1 MERRFAL
8 KWMVWLG
15 SMGALM
21 NAERLV
27 FFMAGDSKDEVF
39 MSLEDDEPVSNA
51 VIPSKKEGA
60 KPVKVEQDEPFLMA
74 EIVDSTIVES
84 LSGSF
89 SVGWPLLGMD
99 CPDCASKAMG
109 ALSHMKQVSSP
120 HVSATSGEVRF
131 DVQLEHGPL
140 ADVSSVLRSLGH
152 APDVE
157 HHELVGVRGK
167 SVAHRNAVPVQK
179 LVRLFRQQPGVLD
192 VEVSDDDRILIQLV
206 ANASKEL
213 VEARDRA
220 LNHVTG
226 IEPRFAA
233 ARSNRLR
240 PDQWR
245 LIGGGIALPVL
256 FLVILAEFMGLNH
269 FIVGAIALP
278 GVFVGGLQMF
288 KEALASLKN
297 RQMGFQVLTSLAV
310 IGAGILGMWEEALIV
325 AILVAFTA
333 HLEGDALLKAR
344 EAMQGGLDRLPRTAR
359 KLTSD
364 KVCIDPAAITPS
376 TAFSLPMANQGLS
389 LAMAAP
395 SNQVG
400 QDTEVVPIDLVH
412 PGDRIEIRSG
422 ELIPADG
429 RIIEGKGALDKAPL
443 TGESVPVDVTVGDEI
458 EAGLVLARGPVVC
471 EVIAVGTETRL
482 SGLIDAVHSFREAP
496 PRLQSGIEKFTA
508 IWVPFVLFGAFAVWY
523 FIYPD
528 DWKIILLLWVVSCPC
543 ALLLATPVPHAAA
556 LSSAAH
562 KGVIVRGGDALER
575 MARVNS
581 VLLDK
586 TGTLTSGRPT
596 IGSIVMGK
604 NRRKNSA
611 LQLMMGLE
619 ARSSHPYALA
629 IVAHCEAEGAK
640 AASLSQLNDIDA
652 GVEGV
657 HNGAKVAFIRPDKA
671 KNMGIEVEASLAAAF
686 KAAQSEGHG
695 ASLLAKDGVAIALA
709 TFVHD
714 DTRHGSD
721 RLIASLNSRNIRV
734 EILSGDHQ
742 EAVSQFAR
750 SVGLPESAAH
760 GGLSPEEKVK
770 WVRNRSKSN
779 VTMMVGDGFNDAAAL
794 AVADVG
800 VAVGTGESV
809 NLEAA
814 DILIP
819 GDDPSMLTEMI
830 DLARKAQRTL
840 MQNLFFSVAITLTLV
855 FAVVQQWYD
864 QLWVGVLIHE
874 ASVILVI
881 LNGARLAQNGEALV
895 LLKETLRTMIDDTKE
910 AFSCFKQ
917 RYLSPKSDVPSV

>member
-1 MERRFAL
+1 
-8 KWMVWLG
+8 
-15 SMGALM
+15 M

-89 SVGWPLLGMD
+89 SVSWPLLGMD

-400 QDTEVVPIDLVH
+400 QDTEVVPIDMVH

>member
-1 MERRFAL
+1 
-8 KWMVWLG
+8 
-15 SMGALM
+15 M

-60 KPVKVEQDEPFLMA
+60 KTVKVEQDEPFLMA
-74 EIVDSTIVES
+74 EIVDSSIVES

>member
-1 MERRFAL
+1 MSAR
-8 KWMVWLG
+8 
-15 SMGALM
+15 
-21 NAERLV
+21 RLV

-39 MSLEDDEPVSNA
+39 MSLEDDEPVA
-51 VIPSKKEGA
+51 KVIIPSKKKDVE
-60 KPVKVEQDEPFLMA
+60 PVNAQQDEPVLMG

-89 SVGWPLLGMD
+89 SVSWPLLGMD

-213 VEARDRA
+213 VESRDRA

-226 IEPRFAA
+226 VEPRFAA

-245 LIGGGIALPVL
+245 LIGGGIALPIL
-256 FLVILAEFMGLNH
+256 GLVVLAEFMGLNH
-269 FIVGAIALP
+269 FIIGAIAFP

-310 IGAGILGMWEEALIV
+310 IGAGVLGMWEEALIV

-359 KLTSD
+359 KLTAD
-364 KVCIDPAAITPS
+364 KVCIDPAAIA
-376 TAFSLPMANQGLS
+376 TATGFSLPMASSGFS
-389 LAMAAP
+389 LAMAAAP
-395 SNQVG
+395 NQAT
-400 QDTEVVPIDLVH
+400 QDAEIVPIDLVH

-443 TGESVPVDVTVGDEI
+443 TGESVPVDVGVGDVI
-458 EAGLVLARGPVVC
+458 EAGLVLASGPVIC

-482 SGLIDAVHSFREAP
+482 SGLIDAVHSFREVP

-556 LSSAAH
+556 LSNAAH
-562 KGVIVRGGDALER
+562 NGVIIRGGDALER

-596 IGSIVMGK
+596 VGSVVMGK

-629 IVAHCEAEGAK
+629 MVSHCEAEGIK

-657 HNGAKVAFIRPDKA
+657 HKNAKVAFIRPDKA
-671 KNMGIEVEASLAAAF
+671 TSMGIEVEDTLAKAF
-686 KAAQSEGHG
+686 KTAQSEGYG
-695 ASLLAKDGVAIALA
+695 ASLLTKDGVAIALA
-709 TFVHD
+709 TFIHD
-714 DTRHGSD
+714 DTRQGSD
-721 RLIASLNSRNIRV
+721 QLIASLKSRNIRV

-760 GGLSPEEKVK
+760 GGLSPEEKVN

-819 GDDPSMLTEMI
+819 GDDPSMLTDMI

-895 LLKETLRTMIDDTKE
+895 LLRETLRTMIADTKE

-917 RYLSPKSDVPSV
+917 RYLSPKPNVPSV

>member
-1 MERRFAL
+1 
-8 KWMVWLG
+8 
-15 SMGALM
+15 MGALM

-89 SVGWPLLGMD
+89 SVSWPLLGMD

-376 TAFSLPMANQGLS
+376 IGFSLPMANQGLS

>member
-1 MERRFAL
+1 
-8 KWMVWLG
+8 
-15 SMGALM
+15 M

-27 FFMAGDSKDEVF
+27 SFMAGDSKDEVF

>member
-1 MERRFAL
+1 
-8 KWMVWLG
+8 
-15 SMGALM
+15 M
-21 NAERLV
+21 NARRLV
-27 FFMAGDSKDEVF
+27 FFMAGDSNDEVF
-39 MSLEDDEPVSNA
+39 MSLEDDEPVSKVA
-51 VIPSKKEGA
+51 IPSKKETT
-60 KPVKVEQDEPFLMA
+60 KPVDVEQDAPVLMA

-89 SVGWPLLGMD
+89 SVAWPLLGMD

-167 SVAHRNAVPVQK
+167 SVAHRNSVPVQK

-192 VEVSDDDRILIQLV
+192 VEVSEDDRILIQLV

-213 VEARDRA
+213 VEARNRA

-226 IEPRFAA
+226 VEPRFAV

-256 FLVILAEFMGLNH
+256 GLVILAEFIGLSH
-269 FIVGAIALP
+269 YIVGAIALP

-310 IGAGILGMWEEALIV
+310 IGAGVLGMWEEALIV

-359 KLTSD
+359 KLTAD

-376 TAFSLPMANQGLS
+376 TGISLPMANTGFS

-395 SNQVG
+395 QVQVS
-400 QDTEVVPIDLVH
+400 QDTEIVPIDLIR

-443 TGESVPVDVTVGDEI
+443 TGESVPVDVGVGDEI

-471 EVIAVGTETRL
+471 EVIAVGVETRL

-508 IWVPFVLFGAFAVWY
+508 IWVPFVLFGAFAIWY

-556 LSSAAH
+556 LSNAAQ

-596 IGSIVMGK
+596 VGSIVMGK

-629 IVAHCEAEGAK
+629 MMAHCEAEGAK
-640 AASLSQLNDIDA
+640 ATKLSQLNDIDA

-671 KNMGIEVEASLAAAF
+671 KKMGIEVEDSLAAAF
-686 KAAQSEGHG
+686 KTAQSEGHG

-714 DTRHGSD
+714 DTRQGSD

-830 DLARKAQRTL
+830 DLARSAQRTL

-881 LNGARLAQNGEALV
+881 LNGARLAQNGEAFV
-895 LLKETLRTMIDDTKE
+895 LLKETLRTMVGDTKE

-917 RYLSPKSDVPSV
+917 RYLSPKSDAASV

>member
-1 MERRFAL
+1 
-8 KWMVWLG
+8 
-15 SMGALM
+15 
-21 NAERLV
+21 
-27 FFMAGDSKDEVF
+27 MAGDSKDEVF

>member
-1 MERRFAL
+1 
-8 KWMVWLG
+8 
-15 SMGALM
+15 MGALM

-89 SVGWPLLGMD
+89 SVSWPLLGMD

-400 QDTEVVPIDLVH
+400 QDTEVVPIDMVH

>member
-1 MERRFAL
+1 
-8 KWMVWLG
+8 
-15 SMGALM
+15 MGALM
-21 NAERLV
+21 NAKRLV
-27 FFMAGDSKDEVF
+27 FFMAGEPKDEVF

-89 SVGWPLLGMD
+89 SVSWPLLGMD

-400 QDTEVVPIDLVH
+400 QDTEVVPIDMVH

>member
-1 MERRFAL
+1 
-8 KWMVWLG
+8 MVVDDC
-15 SMGALM
+15 MGGLM
-21 NAERLV
+21 NVGQLV
-27 FFMAGDSKDEVF
+27 FFMAEDSGNEVF
-39 MSLEDDEPVSNA
+39 LSLEDDEPIS
-51 VIPSKKEGA
+51 VIPKPTKKPTKKAIQKESL
-60 KPVKVEQDEPFLMA
+60 EPILMG

-89 SVGWPLLGMD
+89 SVSWPLLGMD
-99 CPDCASKAMG
+99 CPDCAAKAMG

-120 HVSATSGEVRF
+120 HVSATSGEVRLE
-131 DVQLEHGPL
+131 VLLEHGPL

-157 HHELVGVRGK
+157 HHELVGVRAA
-167 SVAHRNAVPVQK
+167 SVAHRNSLPVQK
-179 LVRLFRQQPGVLD
+179 LERLFKQQPGVLD
-192 VEVSDDDRILIQLV
+192 AEVSDEGRILVQLV
-206 ANASKEL
+206 ASASKEL
-213 VEARDRA
+213 IESRERA
-220 LNHVTG
+220 LSHIIG
-226 IEPRFAA
+226 GEPRFVI

-245 LIGGGIALPVL
+245 LIGGGIAFPILL
-256 FLVILAEFMGLNH
+256 LVIIAELMGMNNV
-269 FIVGAIALP
+269 IVGAIALP
-278 GVFVGGLQMF
+278 GVIIGGLQMF

-310 IGAGILGMWEEALIV
+310 IGAAILGMWEEALVV

-359 KLTSD
+359 KLTAD
-364 KVCIDPAAITPS
+364 KLCIDPNAIAPATGI
-376 TAFSLPMANQGLS
+376 SLPMAGSGIS
-389 LAMAAP
+389 LAM
-395 SNQVG
+395 STTVGQVS

-412 PGDRIEIRSG
+412 PGDKIEIRSG

-429 RIIEGKGALDKAPL
+429 RIIEGTGALDKAPL
-443 TGESVPVDVTVGDEI
+443 TGESVPVNVGVGDEI
-458 EAGLVLARGPVVC
+458 EAGLVLARGPVIC
-471 EVIAVGTETRL
+471 EVLAVGNQTRL
-482 SGLIDAVHSFREAP
+482 SGLIDAVHSFREEP
-496 PRLQSGIEKFTA
+496 PRLHRSIEKFTA

-523 FIYPD
+523 FVYPD

-556 LSSAAH
+556 LSNAAH
-562 KGVIVRGGDALER
+562 QGVIVRGGDALER

-586 TGTLTSGRPT
+586 TGTLTSGRPK
-596 IGSIVMGK
+596 IGEIVMGK
-604 NRRKNSA
+604 KRRKNSA

-619 ARSSHPYALA
+619 GRSSHPYALA
-629 IVAHCEAEGAK
+629 IMAHCESEGTEAAK
-640 AASLSQLNDIDA
+640 ITQLNDIDA
-652 GVEGV
+652 GVEGIC
-657 HNGAKVAFIRPDKA
+657 NGVTVSFIRPDKA
-671 KNMGIEVEASLAAAF
+671 KEMGIEVEKSLASAF
-686 KAAQSEGHG
+686 TKAQSNGYG
-695 ASLLAKDGVAIALA
+695 ASLLTKDGVAIALA
-709 TFVHD
+709 TFIHD
-714 DTRHGSD
+714 DTRQGSD

-760 GGLSPEEKVK
+760 GGLSPEEKVN

-830 DLARKAQRTL
+830 DLARKVQRTL
-840 MQNLFFSVAITLTLV
+840 LQNLFFSVAITLVLV
-855 FAVVQQWYD
+855 FAVIQGWYD

-874 ASVILVI
+874 ASVLIVI
-881 LNGARLAQNGEALV
+881 LNGARLSQNGKAFILF
-895 LLKETLRTMIDDTKE
+895 KDTLRTMLEDTKD
-910 AFSCFKQ
+910 AFSSFKQ
-917 RYLSPKSDVPSV
+917 RYFSQKSDSSSV

>member
-1 MERRFAL
+1 
-8 KWMVWLG
+8 
-15 SMGALM
+15 M

>member
-1 MERRFAL
+1 
-8 KWMVWLG
+8 
-15 SMGALM
+15 M

-27 FFMAGDSKDEVF
+27 FFMAGDPKDEVF

-89 SVGWPLLGMD
+89 SVSWPLLGMD

>member
-1 MERRFAL
+1 
-8 KWMVWLG
+8 
-15 SMGALM
+15 M
-21 NAERLV
+21 NAKRLV
-27 FFMAGDSKDEVF
+27 FFMAGEPKDEVF

-89 SVGWPLLGMD
+89 SVSWPLLGMD

-400 QDTEVVPIDLVH
+400 QDTEVVPIDMVH

>member
-1 MERRFAL
+1 
-8 KWMVWLG
+8 
-15 SMGALM
+15 MGALM

-89 SVGWPLLGMD
+89 SVSWPLLGMD

-917 RYLSPKSDVPSV
+917 RYLSPESDVPSV

>member
-1 MERRFAL
+1 MQSGWYFLWRE
-8 KWMVWLG
+8 
-15 SMGALM
+15 
-21 NAERLV
+21 N
-27 FFMAGDSKDEVF
+27 SKDEVF

-89 SVGWPLLGMD
+89 SVSWPLLGMD

>member
-1 MERRFAL
+1 
-8 KWMVWLG
+8 
-15 SMGALM
+15 MGALM

-27 FFMAGDSKDEVF
+27 FFMAGDPKDEVF

-89 SVGWPLLGMD
+89 SVSWPLLGMD